1 MTIPAKQNLYRKYRP
16 QTFTELLG
24 QDHIVKTIQS
34 AFLQDKISHA
44 YLFSGPRG
52 TGKTSAA
59 RLLAKILNCQTP
71 VTNADGGKDACRTCT
86 NCLAIENQHFMDIVE
101 IDAASNNGVDDIR
114 EMREKVK
121 YLPVEGKYKVYIID
135 EVHMLS
141 GAAFNAFL
149 KTLEEPPPRV
159 VFVLATTDPQ
169 KVPATILSRCQCFE
183 FHSIPR
189 KVLVERLSEVVQRER
204 TSDPGFPEIG
214 METLQLLAESAAGG
228 FRDALSLLDQVAS
241 GNNGGKVEVE
251 QVLQLTRRVGH
262 ATLKNLA
269 ATLFTGDV
277 AALLRQLD
285 DLFFRGY
292 EVPSLGKDFLEWLRR
307 AVFLHVDPQAN
318 QVLELPAEQ
327 AKETQ
332 QLVQP
337 LPLEYLMSVTSH
349 LERAITNLRHSV
361 HPRLL
366 FELELVRLA
375 RREVSLGLEGTERRL
390 QQVEQHLR
398 TPRVVARPL
407 GAAAYTAPETM
418 PRRPE
423 PAAPPRPVAPARPE
437 PVVRSQPPRPYE
449 APAKPNLTL
458 VKREPEP
465 ELSASLGPHDRWAAF
480 RREVMARSQ
489 SNGTMLEMAQFEGYK
504 DGVVIVAFGNDFSA
518 RRFRDASVLSSVQP
532 ILEQF
537 FGVGTRLE
545 VRGTSV
551 PTPTAV
557 KESVTQVKENLA
569 KIDQSVKEKI
579 LSQSAVT
586 DALAVFGG
594 EIVGIEKK

>member
-1 MTIPAKQNLYRKYRP
+1 
-16 QTFTELLG
+16 
-24 QDHIVKTIQS
+24 
-34 AFLQDKISHA
+34 
-44 YLFSGPRG
+44 
-52 TGKTSAA
+52 
-59 RLLAKILNCQTP
+59 
-71 VTNADGGKDACRTCT
+71 
-86 NCLAIENQHFMDIVE
+86 FMDIVE

-204 TSDPGFPEIG
+204 TTDPGFPAVG
-214 METLQLLAESAAGG
+214 QETLQLLAESASGG

-241 GNNGGKVEVE
+241 ANNGGEVSVE

-262 ATLKNLA
+262 TTLRKLA
-269 ATLFTGDV
+269 GVLFEGDV
-277 AALLRQLD
+277 ASVLRQLHE
-285 DLFFRGY
+285 LFFRGY
-292 EVPSLGKDFLEWLRR
+292 EVQSLGKDLLEWLRR

-327 AKETQ
+327 AKDTL

-349 LERAITNLRHSV
+349 LERAMTALRHSV

-390 QQVEQHLR
+390 SQVEQQLR
-398 TPRVVARPL
+398 TPRLVARPV
-407 GAAAYTAPETM
+407 GAAPTVVGTAEPGL
-418 PRRPE
+418 RRADA
-423 PAAPPRPVAPARPE
+423 AAPMRPL
-437 PVVRSQPPRPYE
+437 PVKTETAVRSQPARPYE
-449 APAKPNLTL
+449 AQPKPNLTL
-458 VKREPEP
+458 VKREPVAGSP
-465 ELSASLGPHDRWAAF
+465 EHLSPTERWAAF
-480 RREVMARSQ
+480 RQEILTCST
-489 SNGTMLEMAQFEGYK
+489 STGSILEMARYEGFK
-504 DGVVIVAFGNDFSA
+504 DGVVTIVFGNDFSA
-518 RRFRDASVLSSVQP
+518 RRFREPSVLESIQP

-537 FGVGTRLE
+537 FGSGTRLD
-545 VRGTSV
+545 VRGATSPSPV
-551 PTPTAV
+551 AV
-557 KESVTQVKENLA
+557 KESVTQVKENIA
-569 KIDQSVKEKI
+569 KIDQSVKDKI
-579 LSQSAVT
+579 LSQSTVT
-586 DALAVFGG
+586 DTLAVFGG